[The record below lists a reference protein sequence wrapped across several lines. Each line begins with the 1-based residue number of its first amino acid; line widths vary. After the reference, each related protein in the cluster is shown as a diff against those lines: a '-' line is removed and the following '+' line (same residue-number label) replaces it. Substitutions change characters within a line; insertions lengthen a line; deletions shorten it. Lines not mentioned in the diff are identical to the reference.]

1 MAVDARN
8 ARLGTLLDE
17 VLPGRRGLARE
28 ALLVLAFAALMPL
41 LARVAIPLPFTPV
54 PITGQTLGVLL
65 AGALL
70 GPRRGALAMGVY
82 LLEGLAGLPV
92 FAGGTSA
99 WSPSAA
105 GVPVIV
111 GPSAGYLFAYP
122 FAAVA
127 VGLLAERGWDRRF
140 RGAAAAMLVGE
151 AVIYLGGLPWL
162 TLYVGA
168 ERAVPLGLL
177 PFVPGDAVKL
187 LLAASALPSAWR
199 LLPGVDPAPSGARQP
214 RQE

>member
-8 ARLGTLLDE
+8 ARLGTLVDE

-28 ALLVLAFAALMPL
+28 ALLVIAFAALMSL

-54 PITGQTLGVLL
+54 PITGQTLGVLM

-70 GPRRGALAMGVY
+70 GPRRGALAMVVY

-99 WSPSAA
+99 WSPSTA

-111 GPSAGYLFAYP
+111 GPSAGYLFSYP

-140 RGAAAAMLVGE
+140 RGAVAAMLVGE
-151 AVIYLGGLPWL
+151 AVIYLGGVPWL
-162 TLYVGA
+162 ALYVGA

-199 LLPGVDPAPSGARQP
+199 LLPRIDPAPFGARQP

>member
-8 ARLGTLLDE
+8 ARLGTLVDE

-99 WSPSAA
+99 WSPSTA

-111 GPSAGYLFAYP
+111 GPSAGYLFSYP

-162 TLYVGA
+162 ALYVGA

-199 LLPGVDPAPSGARQP
+199 LLPGIDPAPSGARQP

>member
-8 ARLGTLLDE
+8 ARLGTLVDE
-17 VLPGRRGLARE
+17 VLPGRHGLARE

-41 LARVAIPLPFTPV
+41 LARVAIPLPSTPV

-99 WSPSAA
+99 WSPSTA

-111 GPSAGYLFAYP
+111 GPSAGYLFSYP

-162 TLYVGA
+162 ALYVGA

-199 LLPGVDPAPSGARQP
+199 LLPGIDPAPSGARHP